1 MKGHK
6 EEMPDAPECTCL
18 VEVDYVATVEKN
30 GVKKWLHEIRGT
42 YSNGG

>member
-18 VEVDYVATVEKN
+18 VEVNYLARRKEVLR
-30 GVKKWLHEIRGT
+30 KWLHEIRGT